1 MDVAAEQVT
10 VLLNRLIEG
19 DRASESQLMPLIYQE
34 LKRLARSHLRR
45 ERPDHT
51 LEATALVHEAYM
63 RLVKQR
69 EHFATRGHF
78 FLIASQVMRR
88 ILLDYARQHNRLKRG
103 AGVEPEELNEAI
115 VFCNWKPAEYEELD
129 AALCRLERLE
139 PRQVR
144 IVELRYFAGLTVE
157 EAADLLGVSAK
168 TVKRDWS
175 VARAWLH
182 RELSRAS
189 DAY

>member
-1 MDVAAEQVT
+1 MDAAAQQVT
-10 VLLNRLIEG
+10 ILLNRLVKG
-19 DRASESQLMPLIYQE
+19 DRASEAELMPLIYQE
-34 LKRLARSHLRR
+34 LRRMAKNHLRH
-45 ERPDHT
+45 ERTDHT
-51 LEATALVHEAYM
+51 LEATALVHEAYL
-63 RLVKQR
+63 RLVDQR
-69 EHFATRGHF
+69 ETFASRAHF
-78 FLIASQVMRR
+78 FLIASQMMRR

-103 AGVEPEELNEAI
+103 GGVGHEELTEA
-115 VFCNWKPAEYEELD
+115 VVLCDWKPAEYEELD
-129 AALCRLERLE
+129 AALCRLESLE

-157 EAADLLGVSAK
+157 EAADVLGVSAK

-182 RELSRAS
+182 RELSRVP